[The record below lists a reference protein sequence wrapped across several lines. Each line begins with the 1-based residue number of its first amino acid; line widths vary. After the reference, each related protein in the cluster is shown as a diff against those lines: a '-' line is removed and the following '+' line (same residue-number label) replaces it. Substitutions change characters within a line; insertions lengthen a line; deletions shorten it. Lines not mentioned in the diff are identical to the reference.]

1 MYYTKRMGI
10 CQRSA
15 YHPFDSSD
23 TILMNNSMHAYF
35 TASIIGKKH
44 YLENYLAIIQILK
57 SQGVTVTSDHI
68 INTDEST
75 IHFETKKER
84 LNFHKNLEHW
94 INKADFMVVE
104 ATFPSISVGYE
115 IALAL
120 HVRKPILVLYS
131 QGNPPSLINN
141 NEEERLVCEKY
152 APSTLKETIN
162 DFIKYVQGST
172 DTRFTFFITSEIARY
187 LLKVAKKQ
195 RLPKSVYL
203 RNLILQD
210 MEKTT

>member
-1 MYYTKRMGI
+1 
-10 CQRSA
+10 
-15 YHPFDSSD
+15 
-23 TILMNNSMHAYF
+23 MHAYF